1 MIASDVFVLNFF
13 WKYVDYRIN
22 LIDLNYLKSITP
34 LNQEIK
40 TILDEYNSCFDNE
53 NDLNNFHIVFS
64 QISIDK
70 LEMFIK
76 FYMNVI
82 TKINHEHQTIQNID
96 DLKDYIDSEFKFKT
110 FIVCLYYYF

>member
-22 LIDLNYLKSITP
+22 LIDMNYLKSITP
-34 LNQEIK
+34 LNQDIK
-40 TILDEYNSCFDNE
+40 QILDDYNFCFEND

-64 QISIDK
+64 QMSVDK
-70 LEMFIK
+70 LGMFIK

-82 TKINHEHQTIQNID
+82 KKFDHDHQTIKNID

-110 FIVCLYYYF
+110 LIVCLYYYF

>member
-40 TILDEYNSCFDNE
+40 TILDDYNFCFDND

-64 QISIDK
+64 QMSIDK

-82 TKINHEHQTIQNID
+82 TKINHEHQTINNID

-110 FIVCLYYYF
+110 LIVCLYYYF

>member
-40 TILDEYNSCFDNE
+40 TILDDYNFCFDND

-82 TKINHEHQTIQNID
+82 TKINHEHQTINNID

-110 FIVCLYYYF
+110 LIVCLYYYF

>member
-40 TILDEYNSCFDNE
+40 TILDDYNYCFDND

-64 QISIDK
+64 QMSIDT

-82 TKINHEHQTIQNID
+82 TKINHEHQTINNID
-96 DLKDYIDSEFKFKT
+96 DLKEYIDSEFKFKT
-110 FIVCLYYYF
+110 LIVCLYYYF